1 MKYKEKLSQL
11 ISERKTVICIGLDSD
26 IEKIPEHLKK
36 LDNPILE
43 FNRQIIE
50 ATSDIVISYKPNVAF
65 YEGLGSV
72 GWEILKKTIELIPEN
87 VPVIVDAKR
96 GDIGNTSAMY
106 AKAIF
111 DDLGGDAVTLSPY
124 LGEDS
129 LAPFMEY
136 KDKFSFILCVT
147 SNAGAQDFQFLE
159 SNGSPLYHHVAE
171 AVLKWNKNDNLG
183 LVVGAPYPQK
193 IKELRAVSGNLP
205 FLIPGVGAQGG
216 DLEAAVRFGSDE
228 GTSLVVVNNARAVLY
243 ASDGVDFAEKA
254 REEVQKLN
262 QIVTDLGIY

>member
-1 MKYKEKLSQL
+1 MKYKEKIAQL
-11 ISERKTVICIGLDSD
+11 VTERKTVICVGLDTD
-26 IEKIPEHLKK
+26 IEKIPAHLKT

-50 ATSDIVISYKPNVAF
+50 ATSDIVCSYKPNIAF
-65 YEGLGSV
+65 YESLGSQ
-72 GWEILKKTIELIPEN
+72 GWEILKKTVEAVPKS
-87 VPVIVDAKR
+87 VPVIIDAKR

-111 DDLGGDAVTLSPY
+111 EDLGGDAVTLSPY

-129 LAPFMEY
+129 LAPFIEY

-159 SNGSPLYHHVAE
+159 VNDRPLYHHVAE
-171 AVLKWNKNDNLG
+171 SVLKWNKNDNLG

-193 IKELRAVSGNLP
+193 IKELRAISGNLP

-262 QIVTDLGIY
+262 QIVSGLGIY

>member
-11 ISERKTVICIGLDSD
+11 VSDRKTVICVGLDTD
-26 IEKIPEHLKK
+26 PDKIPDHIKK

-43 FNRQIIE
+43 FNKQIIE
-50 ATSDIVISYKPNVAF
+50 ATSDIVCSYKPNIAF
-65 YEGLGSV
+65 YERLGPA
-72 GWEILKKTIELIPEN
+72 GWEILKKTISIIPEN

-111 DDLGGDAVTLSPY
+111 EDLGGDAVTLSPY

-129 LAPFMEY
+129 LAPFFEY
-136 KDKFSFILCVT
+136 KDKFAFILCVT
-147 SNAGAQDFQFLE
+147 SNAGAQDFQFLQID
-159 SNGSPLYHHVAE
+159 GRPLYQHVAE
-171 AVLKWNKNDNLG
+171 SVLKWNRNDNLG

-193 IKELRAVSGNLP
+193 IKEVRMISGNLP

-216 DLEAAVRFGSDE
+216 DLEAAVRFGSDD
-228 GTSLVVVNNARAVLY
+228 GTSLVVVNSARGVIY
-243 ASDGVDFAEKA
+243 ASDGLDFAEKA
-254 REEVQKLN
+254 REEVQRLN
-262 QIVTDLGIY
+262 QIVADMGIY